1 MRAIIESLDH
11 WHARYAEDALLY
23 GQGLNHVSHLG
34 DCLVSQFPLTTPALH
49 ETLRIGDE
57 VWEERGLDRTISHIQ
72 QYKKVHSTRLHPL
85 LCALTSAEEVAY
97 VEQRESGTHEISGK
111 FGAML
116 YDVFGRRFPEGQW
129 WSVEQAAVQRYKHQ
143 VQMNLLALQ
152 EQIQRLL
159 A

>member
-1 MRAIIESLDH
+1 
-11 WHARYAEDALLY
+11 
-23 GQGLNHVSHLG
+23 LG
-34 DCLVSQFPLTTPALH
+34 DCLISQFPLTTPALN
-49 ETLRIGDE
+49 ETLKIGDE

-85 LCALTSAEEVAY
+85 LCALTSAEEGAY

-143 VQMNLLALQ
+143 VQMNLVALQ